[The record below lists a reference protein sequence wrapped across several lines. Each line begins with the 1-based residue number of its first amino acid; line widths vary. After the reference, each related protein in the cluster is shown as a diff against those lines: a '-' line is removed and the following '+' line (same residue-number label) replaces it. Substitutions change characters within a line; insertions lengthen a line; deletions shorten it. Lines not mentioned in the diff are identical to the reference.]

1 MNQASFIDVGIAFSV
16 SPAPTFDGAFFAIN
30 LGMTMSDYPTDSAIC
45 AGCRLETAGS
55 IDETILWSVTIS
67 AQCRGIYCHSRTP

>member
-1 MNQASFIDVGIAFSV
+1 MNQTSFIDVGAAFTV
-16 SPAPTFDGAFFAIN
+16 SQAPILDGAFFAVY
-30 LGMTMSDYPTDSAIC
+30 LGMTIPDYPIDSAIC

-55 IDETILWSVTIS
+55 IDETILWSVIIS